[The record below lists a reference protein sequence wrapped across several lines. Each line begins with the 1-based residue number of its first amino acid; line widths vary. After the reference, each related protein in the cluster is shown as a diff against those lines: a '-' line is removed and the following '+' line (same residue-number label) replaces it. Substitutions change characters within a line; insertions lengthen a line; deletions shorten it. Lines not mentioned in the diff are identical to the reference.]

1 MAHDLDLS
9 IVPNSIDGAPALRR
23 FVVNL
28 FYGYGYNAY
37 RQENKDRAD
46 DLLVRTEVSHWLS
59 QARAVLS
66 RRESDYR
73 RNHLK
78 PPTREHPFPDGAAVE
93 RAESYVRAQ
102 QAIEEV
108 EVAVR
113 NAPVPEND
121 RVWQRHRR
129 EGDALQRLTEAD
141 IEVARC
147 VVGLLREV
155 SQEEFEPDTVVE
167 ALSPVKAAMKA
178 RSSVLSVFR
187 A

>member
-9 IVPNSIDGAPALRR
+9 SVPNSIDGAPALRR

-46 DLLVRTEVSHWLS
+46 DLLVRSEVSHWLT
-59 QARAVLS
+59 QARAALS

-73 RNHLK
+73 RDHFK

-93 RAESYVRAQ
+93 KAESYVRAQ
-102 QAIEEV
+102 RAIEEI

-113 NAPVPEND
+113 NAPVPENN

-129 EGDALQRLTEAD
+129 EGDVLERLIEAD
-141 IEVARC
+141 LEVARC
-147 VVGLLREV
+147 AIELLREV
-155 SQEEFEPDTVVE
+155 SRENFDPDTVIT
-167 ALSPVKAAMKA
+167 ALSAVNAAMKA
-178 RSSVLSVFR
+178 RSGVLSIFR
-187 A
+187 